1 MKTGKTRSK
10 TGRNPVPNASIK
22 SVPSPNNIDWESR
35 IAVAAYYKAE
45 ARGFT
50 PGYELNDWVDA
61 EKALVDWMSTEM
73 EEESC

>member
-10 TGRNPVPNASIK
+10 TGRNSAPHSSPESGSASNA
-22 SVPSPNNIDWESR
+22 IDWESR
-35 IAVAAYYKAE
+35 IAVAAYYKSE
-45 ARGFT
+45 SRGFT

-61 EKALVDWMSTEM
+61 EKELTDWMSTEM